1 MSNSFPTPPPTLA
14 DETTTVAGQP
24 IAEGA
29 ITAMSQTANY
39 LWHYGATSN
48 VLSQAWAE
56 GQMVQKGTSYR
67 IMLRYII
74 PTCTRD
80 HYTLKVYAVA
90 KGSGCIK
97 AILDTSSGKFE
108 GETCSTGAGPHLV
121 TIDVVVASTI
131 ADTDAELTFYVKHTA
146 DATSR
151 HEITMLMARW
161 EPLASPVTPGKR
173 LQGTDEFIP
182 FGIDR
187 VGADYPLSSRW
198 GRNMLTNVETL
209 RRRPQLWLSWSGVE
223 GLNAPPT
230 SITDPAPARYLYTG
244 DIGVLGQV
252 VHIPQEVI
260 LEGGFSIYVA
270 ALVSGLT
277 AGQTKSISILGHTV
291 TFDSLGWNYR
301 TLTVEIDADD
311 DARAMYHLNMHRVQL
326 DNNGVTLDGFLDDP
340 GLIKALCVWGI

>member
-1 MSNSFPTPPPTLA
+1 MSNSFPTPPPALA

-29 ITAMSQTANY
+29 ITAMSQSANY
-39 LWHYGATSN
+39 LWHYGGTSN

-56 GQMVQKGTSYR
+56 GQMVRKGTDYR
-67 IMLRYII
+67 SMLTYAI
-74 PTCTRD
+74 PTCTQD

-97 AILDTSSGKFE
+97 AILDTSAGKFE

-121 TIDVVVASTI
+121 TIDVVLTSTI
-131 ADTDAELTFYVKHTA
+131 ADEYVYLTIYVKHTA
-146 DATSR
+146 DATAR

-182 FGIDR
+182 FGINR
-187 VGADYPLSSRW
+187 VGADYPLTSRW
-198 GRNMLTNVETL
+198 GRNMLSNVDTL

-223 GLNAPPT
+223 GLFSAPT
-230 SITDPAPARYLYTG
+230 SRSDPAPAKSLYTG
-244 DIGVLGQV
+244 DIGVLGQL
-252 VHIPQEVI
+252 VHIPQEAI
-260 LEGGFSIYVA
+260 LGGEYTIHVS
-270 ALVSGLT
+270 ALVTGLT
-277 AGQTKSISILGHTV
+277 AGQSKRLSILGHTL
-291 TFDSLGWNYR
+291 TFSSLGWNHE
-301 TLTVEIDADD
+301 TLTVEIDPSEEDSAL
-311 DARAMYHLNMHRVQL
+311 YHLNIYRVQI
-326 DNNGVTLDGFLDDP
+326 DNNDATLEGFRDDP

>member
-29 ITAMSQTANY
+29 ITAMSQSANY

-48 VLSQAWAE
+48 VMSQAWAE
-56 GQMVQKGTSYR
+56 GQMVQKGTGYR

-74 PTCTRD
+74 PTCTQD

-97 AILDTSSGKFE
+97 AILDTSAGKFE

-121 TIDVVVASTI
+121 TIDVVLTSTI
-131 ADTDAELTFYVKHTA
+131 ADEYVELTFYVKHTA
-146 DATSR
+146 DATAR

-161 EPLASPVTPGKR
+161 EPLASPVTAGKR

-187 VGADYPLSSRW
+187 VGADYPLTSRW
-198 GRNMLTNVETL
+198 GRNMLTNVDTL
-209 RRRPQLWLSWSGVE
+209 RRRPQLWLSWSGVY
-223 GLNAPPT
+223 GLQSAPT
-230 SITDPAPARYLYTG
+230 SSSDPAPAKYLYTG
-244 DIGVLGQV
+244 DIGVLGQL
-252 VHIPQEVI
+252 VHIPQEAI
-260 LEGGFSIYVA
+260 LGGEYTIHVS
-270 ALVSGLT
+270 ALVKGLT
-277 AGQTKSISILGHTV
+277 AGQSKRLSILGHTL
-291 TFDSLGWNYR
+291 TFSSLGWNHK
-301 TLTVEIDADD
+301 TLTVEIDPSEEESAL
-311 DARAMYHLNMHRVQL
+311 YHLNIYRVQI
-326 DNNGVTLDGFLDDP
+326 DNNGATLDGFLDDP
-340 GLIKALCVWGI
+340 GTIDALCVWGI

>member
-29 ITAMSQTANY
+29 ITAMSQSANY

-48 VLSQAWAE
+48 VMSQAWAE
-56 GQMVQKGTSYR
+56 GQMVQKGTIGRS
-67 IMLRYII
+67 MLRYII

-97 AILDTSSGKFE
+97 AILDTSTGKFE

-121 TIDVVVASTI
+121 TIDVVLTSTI
-131 ADTDAELTFYVKHTA
+131 ADEYVELTFDVKHTA
-146 DATSR
+146 DATAR

-161 EPLASPVTPGKR
+161 EPLASPVTAGKR

-182 FGIDR
+182 FGINR
-187 VGADYPLSSRW
+187 VGANYPLTSRW
-198 GRNMLTNVETL
+198 GRNMLTNVDTL

-223 GLNAPPT
+223 NLDAAPI
-230 SITDPAPARYLYTG
+230 SITDPAPAKYLYTG
-244 DIGVLGQV
+244 DIGVLGQL

-260 LEGGFSIYVA
+260 LGGEYTIYVSA
-270 ALVSGLT
+270 FIEGLT
-277 AGQTKSISILGHTV
+277 VGQSKRLSILGHTL
-291 TFDSLGWNYR
+291 TFSSVGWNHE

-311 DARAMYHLNMHRVQL
+311 DAIAMYHLNMHRVEI
-326 DNNGVTLDGFLDDP
+326 DNNGATLDGFLDDP

>member
-48 VLSQAWAE
+48 VMSQAWAE
-56 GQMVQKGTSYR
+56 GQMVQKSTSYSS
-67 IMLRYII
+67 MLRYII

-97 AILDTSSGKFE
+97 AILDTSAGKFD
-108 GETCSTGAGPHLV
+108 GETCSTGEGPHLV
-121 TIDVVVASTI
+121 TIDVVLTSTI
-131 ADTDAELTFYVKHTA
+131 ADEYVELSFDVKHTGG
-146 DATSR
+146 ATAR

-161 EPLASPVTPGKR
+161 EPLTSPVTPGKR

-187 VGADYPLSSRW
+187 VGADYPLTSRW
-198 GRNMLTNVETL
+198 GRNMLTNVDTL
-209 RRRPQLWLSWSGVE
+209 RRRPQLWLSWSGVNN
-223 GLNAPPT
+223 LDAAPT
-230 SITDPAPARYLYTG
+230 SDSDPAPAKYLYTG
-244 DIGVLGQV
+244 DIGVLGQL
-252 VHIPQEVI
+252 VHIPPEAI
-260 LEGGFSIYVA
+260 LGGEYTIYVSA
-270 ALVSGLT
+270 YITGLT
-277 AGQTKSISILGHTV
+277 AGQSKRLSILGHTL
-291 TFDSLGWNYR
+291 TFSSVGWNHE
-301 TLTVEIDADD
+301 TLTVEIDPNEEDSAL
-311 DARAMYHLNMHRVQL
+311 YHLNMFRVQL
-326 DNNGVTLDGFLDDP
+326 DPSSITTEGLYSEP
-340 GLIKALCVWGI
+340 GEIEALCVWGI

>member
-48 VLSQAWAE
+48 VMSQAWAE
-56 GQMVQKGTSYR
+56 GQMVQKSTSYSS
-67 IMLRYII
+67 MLRYII

-97 AILDTSSGKFE
+97 AILDTSAGKFDA
-108 GETCSTGAGPHLV
+108 ETCSTGAGPRLV
-121 TIDVVVASTI
+121 TIDVVVTSTI
-131 ADTDAELTFYVKHTA
+131 ADEYVELSFDVKHTGG
-146 DATSR
+146 ATAR

-161 EPLASPVTPGKR
+161 EPLTSPVTPGKR

-187 VGADYPLSSRW
+187 VGADYPLTSRW
-198 GRNMLTNVETL
+198 GRNMLTNVDTL
-209 RRRPQLWLSWSGVE
+209 RRRPQLWLSWSGVDN
-223 GLNAPPT
+223 LDAAPT
-230 SITDPAPARYLYTG
+230 SITDPAPAKYLGVG
-244 DIGVLGQV
+244 DIGVLSQL

-260 LEGGFSIYVA
+260 IDGGYTIYVSA
-270 ALVSGLT
+270 YIEGL
-277 AGQTKSISILGHTV
+277 AVGQSKRLSILGHTL
-291 TFDSLGWNYR
+291 TFSSVGWNHK
-301 TLTVEIDADD
+301 TLIVEINPNEEESAL
-311 DARAMYHLNMHRVQL
+311 YHLNIHRVQL
-326 DNNGVTLDGFLDDP
+326 DNNGATLDGIQDDP
-340 GLIKALCVWGI
+340 GFIQALCVWGI

>member
-29 ITAMSQTANY
+29 ITAMSQSANY

-48 VLSQAWAE
+48 VMSQAWAE

-67 IMLRYII
+67 SMLRYII

-80 HYTLKVYAVA
+80 HYTLKVYALV
-90 KGSGCIK
+90 KGSGCVK
-97 AILDTSSGKFE
+97 AILDTSAGKFD
-108 GETCSTGAGPHLV
+108 GEACSTGEGPHLV
-121 TIDVVVASTI
+121 VIDVVVTSTI
-131 ADTDAELTFYVKHTA
+131 ADEYVELTFDVKHTGG
-146 DATSR
+146 ATAR
-151 HEITMLMARW
+151 HEITTLMARW

-198 GRNMLTNVETL
+198 GRNMLTNVDTL

-223 GLNAPPT
+223 DLDAAPT
-230 SITDPAPARYLYTG
+230 SITDPAPAKYLATG
-244 DIGVLGQV
+244 DIGVLGQL

-260 LEGGFSIYVA
+260 LAGEYTIYVSA
-270 ALVSGLT
+270 YVSGLT
-277 AGQTKSISILGHTV
+277 AGQTKSISILGHTL
-291 TFDSLGWNYR
+291 TFSSVGWNHE
-301 TLTVEIDADD
+301 TLVVEVDPDEE
-311 DARAMYHLNMHRVQL
+311 ARAMYHLNMHRVQL
-326 DNNGVTLDGFLDDP
+326 DNNAISID
-340 GLIKALCVWGI
+340 GLISEPGELRALCVWGI

>member
-29 ITAMSQTANY
+29 VTAMSQTANY

-48 VLSQAWAE
+48 VVSQAWAE
-56 GQMVQKGTSYR
+56 GQMVQKNTSYR
-67 IMLRYII
+67 SMLRYMI

-97 AILDTSSGKFE
+97 ASLDTSAGKFD
-108 GETCSTGAGPHLV
+108 GEVCSTGAGPHLV
-121 TIDVVVASTI
+121 TIDVVLTSTI
-131 ADTDAELTFYVKHTA
+131 ADEYVELFFDVKHTA
-146 DATSR
+146 GATSR

-173 LQGTDEFIP
+173 LQGSDEFIP

-198 GRNMLTNVETL
+198 GRNMLTNLETL
-209 RRRPQLWLSWSGVE
+209 RRRPQMWLSWSGVE
-223 GLNAPPT
+223 SLDAAPT
-230 SITDPAPARYLYTG
+230 SISDPAPAKYLYTG
-244 DIGVLGQV
+244 DIGVLGQP
-252 VHIPQEVI
+252 VHVPQEAI
-260 LEGGFSIYVA
+260 LSGDFTIH
-270 ALVSGLT
+270 VSAYIQGLT
-277 AGQTKSISILGHTV
+277 AGQSKRLSILGHTL
-291 TFDSLGWNYR
+291 TFDSVGWNHE
-301 TLTVEIDADD
+301 TLTIEIDPNEE
-311 DARAMYHLNMHRVQL
+311 DAALYHLNMYRVEL
-326 DNNGVTLDGFLDDP
+326 DNNGTNFDGFLEEP

>member
-29 ITAMSQTANY
+29 ITAMSQSANY

-48 VLSQAWAE
+48 VMSQAWAE
-56 GQMVQKGTSYR
+56 GQMTQKGTSYR
-67 IMLRYII
+67 SMLRYII

-97 AILDTSSGKFE
+97 AILETSAGKFD

-121 TIDVVVASTI
+121 TIDVVLASTI
-131 ADTDAELTFYVKHTA
+131 ADEYVELTFDVKHTA
-146 DATSR
+146 DTTSR
-151 HEITMLMARW
+151 HEIAMLMARW
-161 EPLASPVTPGKR
+161 EPLASPVTAGKR

-198 GRNMLTNVETL
+198 GRNMLTNVDTL

-223 GLNAPPT
+223 NLDSAPT
-230 SITDPAPARYLYTG
+230 SITHPAPAKYLYTG
-244 DIGVLGQV
+244 DIGVLGQL
-252 VHIPQEVI
+252 VHIPQEAI
-260 LEGGFSIYVA
+260 LGGEYTIYVSA
-270 ALVSGLT
+270 YVTGLT
-277 AGQTKSISILGHTV
+277 AGQSKRLSILGHTL
-291 TFDSLGWNYR
+291 TFSSVGWNHE
-301 TLTVEIDADD
+301 TLTVEIDPNEDD
-311 DARAMYHLNMHRVQL
+311 SALYHLNIHRVQL
-326 DNNGVTLDGFLDDP
+326 DNNGSTLDGFLDDP
-340 GLIKALCVWGI
+340 GLIGALCVWGI